1 MPIRC
6 KLATALTNWHPSD
19 ESALIILQP
28 WAKVLTYS
36 LIPSLTLSSQVF
48 PPESMEVFLL
58 RTIVPKLAACLQ
70 ALPINPQEQQIGMC
84 SNMRDLCNEYCFL

>member
-28 WAKVLTYS
+28 WVKVDHTLILS
-36 LIPSLTLSSQVF
+36 LAHTLFSQVF

-70 ALPINPQEQQIGMC
+70 ALPINPQEQQIGKQ
-84 SNMRDLCNEYCFL
+84 